1 MRDRGEISREEAILI
16 AERIIETCN
25 AQHMQ
30 MDSPSC
36 QTCPFYCD
44 DGYEDDCWLC
54 GFKIKLDNLV
64 CFKEKTE
71 ENKEQLKLALAY
83 STAYP
88 LESKFKEYMAVLD
101 RIAKDGVN
109 IPLEE
114 YARMENVC
122 LSFLD
127 MIQELNKSVSLG
139 SLLAGIIAK
148 RSGVKNDKEGGQ

>member
-16 AERIIETCN
+16 AQRIIETCN
-25 AQHMQ
+25 AQYMY
-30 MDSPSC
+30 MDSPAC

-54 GFKIKLDNLV
+54 GFKVKLDNLV
-64 CFKEKTE
+64 CFKEKMV

-83 STAYP
+83 HTAYP
-88 LESKFKEYMAVLD
+88 LESKFKEYMAVIN

-122 LSFLD
+122 LSFLG
-127 MIQELNKSVSLG
+127 MIQELNKSVALG
-139 SLLAGIIAK
+139 SLLVGMIAK
-148 RSGVKNDKEGGQ
+148 RGSEKNNEEGQ